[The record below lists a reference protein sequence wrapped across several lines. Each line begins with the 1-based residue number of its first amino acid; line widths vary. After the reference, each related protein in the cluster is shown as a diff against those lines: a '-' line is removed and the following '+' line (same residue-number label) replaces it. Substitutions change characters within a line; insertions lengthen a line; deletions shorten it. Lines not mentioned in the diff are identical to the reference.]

1 MEHFHVVASNQLP
14 QDVMHARL
22 EGFSSRPSN
31 YVMASNQL
39 PQDVMHTTL
48 EGFSSRPSNYAAFV
62 MYVTSFVPTHKSLG
76 TGPKTS
82 V

>member
-31 YVMASNQL
+31 Y
-39 PQDVMHTTL
+39 
-48 EGFSSRPSNYAAFV
+48 AAFV
-62 MYVTSFVPTHKSLG
+62 MYVTSFVPTQEPG
-76 TGPKTS
+76 NYIAGPEAC